1 MELVVFNCKR
11 CGAELDKQVD
21 SLGTY
26 PCKYCGFENKLDDT
40 YEVNYISTDSEQDLK
55 TLITKNRKKARHLLY
70 DMKLYDSAYKVFL
83 ELYEYL
89 PNDKFVLEGLMISL
103 TKDFKKRLYEED
115 VIKLDEYLDNYRK
128 VQDDIN
134 VINDIDNRYKYYKK
148 ILFWNKFSQIFG
160 IIFITAVFIITLL
173 YTLALS

>member
-26 PCKYCGFENKLDDT
+26 PCKYCGFENKLDDS

-55 TLITKNRKKARHLLY
+55 TLITKNRKKARHL
-70 DMKLYDSAYKVFL
+70 LYDSAYKVFL

-103 TKDFKKRLYEED
+103 TKDFKKRLYEDD
-115 VIKLDEYLDNYRK
+115 VIRLDEYLDNYRK

-134 VINDIDNRYKYYKK
+134 VINDIDNRYKHYKK
-148 ILFWNKFSQIFG
+148 TLFWNKFSQIFG
-160 IIFITAVFIITLL
+160 IIFITAIFIITLL